1 MCPYADRR
9 SIKINLKAMME
20 TARHC
25 ASALPGWCWEKLTKG
40 GRDLSQIEALTP
52 DNGWISNE
60 SQRTVSKC
68 VDFTR
73 GRLDTIVGQ

>member
-1 MCPYADRR
+1 MLYRDAV
-9 SIKINLKAMME
+9 
-20 TARHC
+20 
-25 ASALPGWCWEKLTKG
+25 GEKLTKG